1 MVYICHMYNPFLPGY
16 LCYCDRIVQ
25 AGVTSMSNHRV
36 SWEQEVP
43 EVRKLL
49 KSRNLTIVYCKRGK
63 GTAGGWIEV
72 CVVYPDNLPPM
83 TKPVER
89 YPGQIDQVYTNAYSD
104 FRCELMGAVQYA
116 CGREDLE
123 DDIQTDLFMVNIL
136 LSVISKEEYE
146 KNKAWKKQ
154 QKDELTK
161 GKTCKDCGTLGKY
174 QQRKVRYRNVY
185 LCPNCGK
192 EWLY

>member
-72 CVVYPDNLPPM
+72 SVVYPDNLPPM
-83 TKPVER
+83 TQQVGDETNR
-89 YPGQIDQVYTNAYSD
+89 YDRYTREYD
-104 FRCELMGAVQYA
+104 EFRSELFSAVKYA
-116 CGREDLE
+116 CGREDRH
-123 DDIQTDLFMVNIL
+123 DDIMTDYFEVNIL
-136 LSVISKEEYE
+136 LSVISREDYE
-146 KNKAWKKQ
+146 KNQAWEKQ
-154 QKDELTK
+154 RKEKLKQ
-161 GKTCKDCGTLGKY
+161 GKTCKDCGTLGVY
-174 QQRKVRYRNVY
+174 QKKKVGYRNVY
-185 LCPNCGK
+185 KCPNCGK
-192 EWLY
+192 EWLN

>member
-1 MVYICHMYNPFLPGY
+1 
-16 LCYCDRIVQ
+16 
-25 AGVTSMSNHRV
+25 MSRRV
-36 SWEQEVP
+36 AWDQEVP

-49 KSRNLTIVYCKRGK
+49 KSRNLTIVHCKRGR

-72 CVVYPDNLPPM
+72 SVVYPEDLPSM
-83 TKPVER
+83 TRPVER
-89 YPGQIDQVYTNAYSD
+89 YPGQIDQMYTNAYSD
-104 FRCELMGAVQYA
+104 FRSELFGAIKYA
-116 CGREDLE
+116 CGREDLH
-123 DDIQTDLFMVNIL
+123 DDLMTDLFMVNIL
-136 LSVISKEEYE
+136 LDVISKEDYE
-146 KNKAWKKQ
+146 KSQAWHKQ
-154 QKDELTK
+154 QKQKLIE